1 MDTDKTRA
9 LFAPLIQRPVLTD
22 QLLNRPPFK
31 FLHDIVSEV
40 IKSTGYSDGLFTV
53 DELDST
59 KASSSRD
66 SKIAFLQKLID
77 LLNINGE
84 LDDLKP
90 AKIVAGKEP
99 ELTNILLQSLAIEA
113 AAYKQ
118 QQKEKKTTT
127 KSKSSKSSSKEKAEK
142 SKERDSSKS
151 RSKTTSKLKTKD
163 EKEEKV
169 KVPEESSKVK
179 KAKNE
184 EQVILE
190 TKSRSKEKKSS
201 TSKEKT
207 SKDTTLKENKERKK
221 KRSDSI
227 SKSGTKVST
236 TEVTASASPIL
247 STQQQISQPHTE
259 LFYNSSLPNTGRTPP
274 GRESSGGTSK
284 GGDDS
289 GIAEETGAESERHD
303 LSERSISAK
312 NSRPEFIEVT
322 DSTPDLPPP
331 QPFRPGTAIGRPQT
345 AIGRPGTAVAR
356 PAPPKPKKNI
366 IATNLNEEES
376 SIQAENKML
385 NLILDEKKEETKNED
400 YWWNGE
406 LVEEEDEQ
414 HFMLNSTGANINKL
428 AESSE
433 EHGVL
438 VNKIIENTREL
449 EKDQIKVDD
458 TFMEGD
464 SLDMHEQIRIRAEI
478 ETTQKSLQKMTQY
491 VQPLVRTLEFVVDD
505 FDSMLRELEETRK
518 QILILERKLAEQS
531 VNADSETTKLNIAI
545 STIDNDIEQVKEQIA
560 GSTAIILRNEN
571 KLSELLSVPHK

>member
-1 MDTDKTRA
+1 MDTDKTRS

-31 FLHDIVSEV
+31 FLHDIVSEI
-40 IKSTGYSDGLFTV
+40 IKSTGYSDGLFTD
-53 DELDST
+53 DERDST

-118 QQKEKKTTT
+118 QQKEKKTT
-127 KSKSSKSSSKEKAEK
+127 KSKSSKTLSKEKAEK

-151 RSKTTSKLKTKD
+151 RSKTTSKLKAKD

-207 SKDTTLKENKERKK
+207 SKDSTLKENKERKK

-312 NSRPEFIEVT
+312 NRLF
-322 DSTPDLPPP
+322 
-331 QPFRPGTAIGRPQT
+331 
-345 AIGRPGTAVAR
+345 
-356 PAPPKPKKNI
+356 
-366 IATNLNEEES
+366 
-376 SIQAENKML
+376 
-385 NLILDEKKEETKNED
+385 
-400 YWWNGE
+400 
-406 LVEEEDEQ
+406 
-414 HFMLNSTGANINKL
+414 
-428 AESSE
+428 
-433 EHGVL
+433 
-438 VNKIIENTREL
+438 
-449 EKDQIKVDD
+449 
-458 TFMEGD
+458 
-464 SLDMHEQIRIRAEI
+464 
-478 ETTQKSLQKMTQY
+478 
-491 VQPLVRTLEFVVDD
+491 
-505 FDSMLRELEETRK
+505 
-518 QILILERKLAEQS
+518 
-531 VNADSETTKLNIAI
+531 
-545 STIDNDIEQVKEQIA
+545 
-560 GSTAIILRNEN
+560 IILN
-571 KLSELLSVPHK
+571 H

>member
-1 MDTDKTRA
+1 MDTDRTRA
-9 LFAPLIQRPVLTD
+9 LFAPLIQRPTLTD

-31 FLHDIVSEV
+31 FLHDVVSETL
-40 IKSTGYSDGLFTV
+40 KSTGYPSGLFTD

-59 KASSSRD
+59 KAASSRD
-66 SKIAFLQKLID
+66 SKITFLQKLID
-77 LLNINGE
+77 VLNIDGQ
-84 LDDLKP
+84 LDNLKP

-113 AAYKQ
+113 SAYKQ
-118 QQKEKKTTT
+118 QQKEKKTSSS
-127 KSKSSKSSSKEKAEK
+127 KSKSNKTSSKEKTEK

-151 RSKTTSKLKTKD
+151 RSKTSSKLKTKD
-163 EKEEKV
+163 EKENKD
-169 KVPEESSKVK
+169 KTAEESSKVK
-179 KAKNE
+179 KVKSE
-184 EQVILE
+184 EPAIFE
-190 TKSRSKEKKSS
+190 KGRIKEKKSS
-201 TSKEKT
+201 KEKT
-207 SKDTTLKENKERKK
+207 PKDSTLKESKERKK

-227 SKSGTKVST
+227 SKSVTKVST
-236 TEVTASASPIL
+236 TEVIASASPIL
-247 STQQQISQPHTE
+247 STQQQISHPQTD
-259 LFYNSSLPNTGRTPP
+259 LIYNSSLPNTGRTPP

-366 IATNLNEEES
+366 ISTNLNEEES
-376 SIQAENKML
+376 SLPLENKML
-385 NLILDEKKEETKNED
+385 NSILDEKKEEKNED
-400 YWWNGE
+400 SWWSGE
-406 LVEEEDEQ
+406 LVVEEDEDQ
-414 HFMLNSTGANINKL
+414 QLMSSTFTGANINKL
-428 AESSE
+428 AESNE

-449 EKDQIKVDD
+449 EKDQMKVDD
-458 TFMEGD
+458 TLMEGD

-518 QILILERKLAEQS
+518 QIAILERKLSEQT
-531 VNADSETTKLNIAI
+531 VNADSEANKLNIAI
-545 STIDNDIEQVKEQIA
+545 QTIDNDIQQIKEQIA
-560 GSTAIILRNEN
+560 VSTAIILKNEN
-571 KLSELLSVPHK
+571 KISELLAVPSK

>member
-207 SKDTTLKENKERKK
+207 SKDSTLKENKERKK

-236 TEVTASASPIL
+236 NEVTASASPIL

-259 LFYNSSLPNTGRTPP
+259 LFYNSSLPNTGRT
-274 GRESSGGTSK
+274 
-284 GGDDS
+284 
-289 GIAEETGAESERHD
+289 H
-303 LSERSISAK
+303 
-312 NSRPEFIEVT
+312 
-322 DSTPDLPPP
+322 
-331 QPFRPGTAIGRPQT
+331 Q
-345 AIGRPGTAVAR
+345 
-356 PAPPKPKKNI
+356 
-366 IATNLNEEES
+366 EES
-376 SIQAENKML
+376 QAVELLKEEMIQELQRKQERKVKGTIFQKDLFWQKIVVL
-385 NLILDEKKEETKNED
+385 NLLKLLIQHLICLHLSLLD
-400 YWWNGE
+400 
-406 LVEEEDEQ
+406 
-414 HFMLNSTGANINKL
+414 L
-428 AESSE
+428 AQQ
-433 EHGVL
+433 L
-438 VNKIIENTREL
+438 
-449 EKDQIKVDD
+449 DD
-458 TFMEGD
+458 
-464 SLDMHEQIRIRAEI
+464 
-478 ETTQKSLQKMTQY
+478 
-491 VQPLVRTLEFVVDD
+491 P
-505 FDSMLRELEETRK
+505 K
-518 QILILERKLAEQS
+518 QR
-531 VNADSETTKLNIAI
+531 
-545 STIDNDIEQVKEQIA
+545 
-560 GSTAIILRNEN
+560 
-571 KLSELLSVPHK
+571 